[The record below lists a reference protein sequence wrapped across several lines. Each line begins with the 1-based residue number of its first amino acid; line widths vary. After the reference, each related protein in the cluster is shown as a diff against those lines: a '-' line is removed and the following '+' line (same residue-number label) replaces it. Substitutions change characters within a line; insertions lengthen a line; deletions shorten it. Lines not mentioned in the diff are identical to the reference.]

1 MGAVLGTVGNVL
13 GMVSGVL
20 GTAFGVLA
28 EALELLSQYSA
39 YLFIC
44 GFFGVLMAFL
54 WFFFRY
60 LDRKKLVLPT
70 IMFTF
75 FLLVLL
81 GSGAA
86 MVLREMSSSEKQE
99 APDTQSVASS
109 GAETE
114 GVRL

>member
-13 GMVSGVL
+13 GMGFGIL

-28 EALELLSQYSA
+28 DSLDLLGQYSA

-70 IMFTF
+70 VMFAF
-75 FLLVLL
+75 FLILLL
-81 GSGAA
+81 GSGAV
-86 MVLREMSSSEKQE
+86 MVLRDIESSRTPE
-99 APDTQSVASS
+99 PASTGDIAAS
-109 GAETE
+109 GSETE